1 MIPFAGPNWF
11 IFPHNRYVQSTGFN
25 RGLLAFGDFT
35 PPYSQANRSLS
46 FATYTETVHTNMST
60 TNRIQ
65 PMPCA
70 SPTHVYQLKGYTSGG
85 YTSQCNKQQAFT
97 NTETTLTISFATER
111 RGGCYPMPHFQ
122 RSRMYYAGG
131 YSDSL
136 GQYRTD
142 ITYVTQNTETSTTVG
157 AVTSTSQ
164 HMGGAFFTRVEAYFY
179 SGYTSGGG
187 ATNLNTKFTFSN
199 DTSAGSTSDGY
210 GSRQNPVS
218 FSSDVYGYGI
228 QGVGIGFTSNYRF
241 TFSSATWAVSTQS
254 PENNGQIVGGG
265 AFANPT
271 EGAVWGGYNS
281 YFLKRLLYRLAWS
294 TETYTNSSYT
304 TADANSG
311 FIYYHGT
318 Y

>member
-1 MIPFAGPNWF
+1 M
-11 IFPHNRYVQSTGFN
+11 
-25 RGLLAFGDFT
+25 
-35 PPYSQANRSLS
+35 
-46 FATYTETVHTNMST
+46 
-60 TNRIQ
+60 
-65 PMPCA
+65 
-70 SPTHVYQLKGYTSGG
+70 KGYSGG
-85 YTSQCNKQQAFT
+85 LISTVNKQQAFT
-97 NTETTLTISFATER
+97 NTESTVTITFATER

-122 RSRMYYAGG
+122 RDRMYYAGG

-136 GQYRTD
+136 AQYRTD
-142 ITYVTQNTETSTTVG
+142 ITYVSQTTESNSTVAFTG
-157 AVTSTSQ
+157 TPQ
-164 HMGGAFFTRVEAYFY
+164 HMGGTLFNTINAYFY

-187 ATNLNTKFTFSN
+187 ATSANMRYAFAN
-199 DTSAGSTSDGY
+199 DTTAVSTNDGY
-210 GSRQNPVS
+210 GARQNPVS

-228 QGVGIGFTSNYRF
+228 QGVGIGYTSNYRF
-241 TFSSATWAVSTQS
+241 TFSSATWAVSTAS

-304 TADANSG
+304 TSDANTG